1 MSAND
6 FWLSLVNLTTSA
18 LSGIT
23 GMGGGMILIGLMPL
37 FLPASVI
44 IPVHGATQLASN
56 ASRAWFGRE
65 SMDYRYLPS
74 YLIGGLFGTLAFGLF
89 VRFIDLEWI
98 PAFIAIYILITQWTK
113 RLSDWLSSQ
122 KNFYL
127 IGFLQVGIGMFVGS
141 PGPMHMPLLMKKY
154 SDAHTAVSVASL
166 MMSCFHVFKIIAY
179 IWLGF
184 AFSDYWQL
192 IILLT
197 ISAVLGSWLGVRLRH
212 IIPMPW
218 LNRLIPW
225 ILTMIALYTLWHFG
239 VGQGWI

>member
-1 MSAND
+1 M
-6 FWLSLVNLTTSA
+6 
-18 LSGIT
+18 
-23 GMGGGMILIGLMPL
+23 
-37 FLPASVI
+37 
-44 IPVHGATQLASN
+44 
-56 ASRAWFGRE
+56 
-65 SMDYRYLPS
+65 
-74 YLIGGLFGTLAFGLF
+74 
-89 VRFIDLEWI
+89 
-98 PAFIAIYILITQWTK
+98 
-113 RLSDWLSSQ
+113 
-122 KNFYL
+122 
-127 IGFLQVGIGMFVGS
+127 
-141 PGPMHMPLLMKKY
+141 
-154 SDAHTAVSVASL
+154 SVASL